1 MAVATWKGIGAYVN
15 YRSDFRKNEYS
26 YTCTSDGDTEYGRI
40 WTTGKSRADRTMI
53 TAGLAMFTSR
63 RFGFFAGAGV
73 TSYTRCWEDVSGQWA
88 KVEDKSFKSPAADV
102 GLFLTFRPL
111 ILSVGVTSDFSGHAD
126 LQFAVGVFFLEVS
139 FFATFLGIF
148 VPQELQRPLFG
159 DENRLCRHRRIP
171 SQSVF
176 R

>member
-102 GLFLTFRPL
+102 DC
-111 ILSVGVTSDFSGHAD
+111 S
-126 LQFAVGVFFLEVS
+126 
-139 FFATFLGIF
+139 
-148 VPQELQRPLFG
+148 
-159 DENRLCRHRRIP
+159 
-171 SQSVF
+171 
-176 R
+176 

>member
-102 GLFLTFRPL
+102 GLFLTFSPL
-111 ILSVGVTSDFSGHAD
+111 ILSVGVTSEFSGHAD
-126 LQFAVGVFFLEVS
+126 LQFAVGVFF
-139 FFATFLGIF
+139 
-148 VPQELQRPLFG
+148 
-159 DENRLCRHRRIP
+159 
-171 SQSVF
+171 
-176 R
+176 